1 MTDRWADAGLMD
13 GQTDG
18 KLMLLPYTFTIKGS
32 HVTNLV
38 KLRPGKDSVMN
49 RWKDARQ
56 MDGWTEK

>member
-18 KLMLLPYTFTIKGS
+18 KLMLLPYTFTMKGS

-38 KLRPGKDSVMN
+38 K
-49 RWKDARQ
+49 
-56 MDGWTEK
+56 

>member
-18 KLMLLPYTFTIKGS
+18 KLMLLPYTFTMKGG

-38 KLRPGKDSVMN
+38 KLRPVV
-49 RWKDARQ
+49 
-56 MDGWTEK
+56 